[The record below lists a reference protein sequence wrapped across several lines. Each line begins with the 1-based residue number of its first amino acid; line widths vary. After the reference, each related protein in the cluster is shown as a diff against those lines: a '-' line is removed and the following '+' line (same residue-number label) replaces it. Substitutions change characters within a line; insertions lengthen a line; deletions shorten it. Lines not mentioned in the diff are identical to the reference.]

1 MNSIA
6 IELATKSAEA
16 NQKMSI
22 MGIISDSEGFVWFIL
37 LVLAL
42 SSIASI
48 FIIFYKYFY
57 LKNAH
62 KQSQEFLNFFWKERA
77 LDSTYEKSKE
87 LTYSPIA
94 RIFIE
99 AYEELENIKK
109 TGETK
114 EGDLDYISRTL
125 RRAITTQ
132 SNHLESLIPHLA
144 TIGSTAPF
152 VGLLGTVWGIMSSF
166 INIASKGSASL
177 LTVAPGIAEALI
189 ATAMGLFAAIPAV
202 IAFNRF
208 SYSVEKIE
216 NSYGNFME
224 EFSAILQR
232 QSSPDVKK

>member
-189 ATAMGLFAAIPAV
+189 ATAIGLFAAIPAV
-202 IAFNRF
+202 IAYNYYSDKIRVQVSDMENFEKDFLNIVKRYIF
-208 SYSVEKIE
+208 SETK
-216 NSYGNFME
+216 
-224 EFSAILQR
+224 
-232 QSSPDVKK
+232 

>member
-6 IELATKSAEA
+6 IELATKSAE
-16 NQKMSI
+16 KTHEMSI
-22 MGIISDSEGFVWFIL
+22 IGILGDSKGLVLFIL
-37 LVLAL
+37 TVLAL
-42 SSIASI
+42 SSLASI

-62 KQSQEFLNFFWKERA
+62 KQSNEFLDFFWKERA
-77 LDSTYEKSKE
+77 LDASYDKAKE

-94 RIFIE
+94 KIFIA

-125 RRAITTQ
+125 RKAITTQ
-132 SNHLESLIPHLA
+132 ANSLESLVPYLA

-189 ATAMGLFAAIPAV
+189 ATAIGLFAAIPAV
-202 IAFNRF
+202 IAYNFYSDKIRVQISDMENFEKDFLNIVKRYIF
-208 SYSVEKIE
+208 SD
-216 NSYGNFME
+216 NN
-224 EFSAILQR
+224 
-232 QSSPDVKK
+232 

>member
-6 IELATKSAEA
+6 IELATKSAEKA
-16 NQKMSI
+16 QEMSI
-22 MGIISDSEGFVWFIL
+22 IGILGDSKGLVLFIL
-37 LVLAL
+37 IVLAL
-42 SSIASI
+42 SSLASI

-62 KQSQEFLNFFWKERA
+62 KQSNEFLDFFWKERA
-77 LDSTYEKSKE
+77 LDSSYDKAKE

-94 RIFIE
+94 KIFIA

-125 RRAITTQ
+125 RKAITTQ
-132 SNHLESLIPHLA
+132 ANSLESLVPYLA

-189 ATAMGLFAAIPAV
+189 ATAIGLFAAIPAV
-202 IAFNRF
+202 IAYNFYSDKIRVQISDMENFEKDFLNIVKRYIF
-208 SYSVEKIE
+208 SDK
-216 NSYGNFME
+216 N
-224 EFSAILQR
+224 
-232 QSSPDVKK
+232 